1 MDLKSS
7 FAVVFLL
14 RMLWNFCRAWSLAW
28 SWPRPPTRMNP
39 DLFIRVGSV
48 PLFCV
53 YGNKWQKP
61 LKIKTIV
68 WLLHK
73 QSSGVFYVWSF
84 SQCYGFSMLS
94 NQNAFGFYY

>member
-14 RMLWNFCRAWSLAW
+14 RMLRNFCRAWSLAWSLAW
-28 SWPRPPTRMNP
+28 SWPRPPIPAHMNP

-53 YGNKWQKP
+53 YENKWQKP
-61 LKIKTIV
+61 LKVKTVV

-73 QSSGVFYVWSF
+73 SSLSVF
-84 SQCYGFSMLS
+84 
-94 NQNAFGFYY
+94 

>member
-14 RMLWNFCRAWSLAW
+14 RMLRNFCRAWSLAWSLAW
-28 SWPRPPTRMNP
+28 SWPRPPIPAHMNP

-53 YGNKWQKP
+53 YKNKWQKP
-61 LKIKTIV
+61 LKVKTVV

-73 QSSGVFYVWSF
+73 PSLSVF
-84 SQCYGFSMLS
+84 
-94 NQNAFGFYY
+94 

>member
-14 RMLWNFCRAWSLAW
+14 RMLRNFCRAWSLAWSLAW
-28 SWPRPPTRMNP
+28 SWPRPPIPAHMNP

-53 YGNKWQKP
+53 YENK
-61 LKIKTIV
+61 
-68 WLLHK
+68 
-73 QSSGVFYVWSF
+73 
-84 SQCYGFSMLS
+84 
-94 NQNAFGFYY
+94 

>member
-14 RMLWNFCRAWSLAW
+14 RMLRNFCRAWSLAWSLAW
-28 SWPRPPTRMNP
+28 SWPRPPIPAHMNP

-53 YGNKWQKP
+53 YENKWQKP
-61 LKIKTIV
+61 LKVKTIV

-73 QSSGVFYVWSF
+73 PSLSVF
-84 SQCYGFSMLS
+84 
-94 NQNAFGFYY
+94 

>member
-14 RMLWNFCRAWSLAW
+14 RMLRNFCRAWSLAWSLAW
-28 SWPRPPTRMNP
+28 SWPRPPIPAHMNP

-53 YGNKWQKP
+53 YENKWQKP
-61 LKIKTIV
+61 LKVK
-68 WLLHK
+68 LL
-73 QSSGVFYVWSF
+73 
-84 SQCYGFSMLS
+84 
-94 NQNAFGFYY
+94 FGYFINHH